1 MKKKRPTIS
10 DVVDVIL
17 KIKAVDENIGNDLYY
32 LILTYNNF
40 NRQDDYDKE
49 ITKEL
54 KEVLTRKVINATDV
68 QVIWDYLKLPDKP
81 SKGGYIASRFK

>member
-10 DVVDVIL
+10 DVVNVIL
-17 KIKAVDENIGNDLYY
+17 KIKAIDENIGNDLHY
-32 LILTYNNF
+32 LILTYNSF
-40 NRQDDYDKE
+40 NQQDDYDKV

-54 KEVLTRKVINATDV
+54 KEVLTKGINATDV

-81 SKGGYIASRFK
+81 SKGGYIASMFK